1 MGKRI
6 YDYNAYARAAGW
18 QPAPRPVQRIPVHE
32 TTEADIRRESMQLFY
47 GQCIHDGHDEQA
59 AHELT
64 IQHFAV
70 ADHATIGAI
79 REEE

>member
-18 QPAPRPVQRIPVHE
+18 QPAPKPIQRRPARESTE
-32 TTEADIRRESMQLFY
+32 TEIRRESRQIYY
-47 GQCIHDGHDEQA
+47 GQLIHDGHDENA
-59 AHELT
+59 ARELT

-79 REEE
+79 RDEE